1 MTTYTFQAI
10 MTGIGNNSITST
22 SNNQIYITRQAYITL
37 ITNSSGNI
45 SFINLPLISVSIID
59 FNVTYFNFNPAFP
72 FVLTD
77 FTTATDWVTYT
88 LPT

>member
-1 MTTYTFQAI
+1 MTTYTFQNI
-10 MTGIGNNSITST
+10 LMDIGNNSITT
-22 SNNQIYITRQAYITL
+22 TNNNQIYITRQAYITL
-37 ITNSSGNI
+37 ITNSAGNI
-45 SFINLPLISVSIID
+45 SFINLPLMSVNIINYD
-59 FNVTYFNFNPAFP
+59 VTYFNFNPSFP

>member
-1 MTTYTFQAI
+1 MTTYTFQTI
-10 MTGIGNNSITST
+10 LTDIGNGSITT
-22 SNNQIYITRQAYITL
+22 TNNNALYITRQEYITL

-45 SFINLPLISVSIID
+45 SFINLPLMAVSIIN
-59 FNVTYFNFNPAFP
+59 FNVTYFNFNPSFP

>member
-1 MTTYTFQAI
+1 MAD
-10 MTGIGNNSITST
+10 IGDGTITST
-22 SNNQIYITRQAYITL
+22 NNNQIYITRQEYITL

-45 SFINLPLISVSIID
+45 SFINLPLISVSIIN
-59 FNVTYFNFNPAFP
+59 FSVTYFNFNPAFP
-72 FVLTD
+72 FILSD